1 MKDRQLVWSNR
12 EVQKLAAHFVVAADA
27 CDRMQKEFCQDED
40 ALLFR
45 KFAKQRTVAKG
56 NRGGAQGHYAV
67 APSGE
72 LLAASSSA
80 NPEVLVEMMKQGL
93 AKWETLTR
101 EERLLPKSPDPKAAE
116 NWRLQENLYPDDG
129 LVLRVVARD
138 RTRERWPDS
147 NLDYAWFRKDEARA
161 FLPAEPKKDA
171 KHNVPRELVQRLAC
185 FHLLDNVHALNYT
198 FFPKEAIEQ
207 AQLTTTVVSVVG
219 DLVTLDLEGAT
230 RASLV
235 SPKKIGYEPKL
246 LGRATFN
253 LKERKFVAF
262 ELVAVGLRWGLGN
275 CNQRHDPTPALMGI
289 VFTLAGDSQA
299 ERLPPAFVSRYG
311 W

>member
-1 MKDRQLVWSNR
+1 
-12 EVQKLAAHFVVAADA
+12 
-27 CDRMQKEFCQDED
+27 MQKEFCRDED

-45 KFAKQRTVAKG
+45 KFAKQRTIKNG

-67 APSGE
+67 TPSGE

-80 NPEVLVEMMKQGL
+80 NYKVLVEMMKQGL
-93 AKWETLTR
+93 AKWETLPR
-101 EERLLPKSPDPKAAE
+101 EKRLLPKSPDPKAAN
-116 NWRLQENLYPDDG
+116 NWRKKENLYPDDG

-138 RTRERWPDS
+138 QKRERWPDS
-147 NLDYAWFRKDEARA
+147 NLDYAWFRKDEARTLFA
-161 FLPAEPKKDA
+161 DKPKKGA
-171 KHNVPRELVQRLAC
+171 KHDVPRELVERLAR

-198 FFPKEAIEQ
+198 FFPKEAIEK
-207 AQLTTTVVSVVG
+207 ARLTSTVVQIKG
-219 DLVTLDLEGAT
+219 ELVSLSFEGET

-253 LKERKFVAF
+253 LKEQKFVSF
-262 ELVAVGLRWGLGN
+262 ELLAVGLRWGLGN
-275 CNQRHDPTPALMGI
+275 CNQRHNPTPALMGV
-289 VFTLAGDSQA
+289 VFTLTGDSQA
-299 ERLPPAFVSRYG
+299 ERLPPAFFSRYG

>member
-1 MKDRQLVWSNR
+1 
-12 EVQKLAAHFVVAADA
+12 
-27 CDRMQKEFCQDED
+27 MQKEFCKDED

-45 KFAKQRTVAKG
+45 KFAKQRTIKNG

-67 APSGE
+67 TPSGE

-80 NPEVLVEMMKQGL
+80 NYKILVEMMEQGL
-93 AKWETLTR
+93 AKWKTLPR
-101 EERLLPKSPDPKAAE
+101 EKRLLAEAPDPKAAD
-116 NWRLQENLYPDDG
+116 NWRRKENLYPDDG

-138 RTRERWPDS
+138 QKRERWPDS
-147 NLDYAWFRKDEARA
+147 NLDYAWFRKNEARDL
-161 FLPAEPKKDA
+161 LPDNPKKGA
-171 KHNVPRELVQRLAC
+171 KHNVPRALVERLAR

-198 FFPKEAIEQ
+198 FFPKEAIEK
-207 AQLTTTVVSVVG
+207 ARLTSSVLQVEG
-219 DLVTLDLEGAT
+219 DLVSLSFEGET

-253 LKERKFVAF
+253 LKEQKFVSF

-275 CNQRHDPTPALMGI
+275 CNRRHNPTPALMGI

-299 ERLPPAFVSRYG
+299 ERLPPAFISRYG

>member
-1 MKDRQLVWSNR
+1 M
-12 EVQKLAAHFVVAADA
+12 QKLAAEFVVAADA
-27 CDRMQKEFCQDED
+27 CDRMQKEFCQDDD

-80 NPEVLVEMMKQGL
+80 DPKVLVEMMKQGL
-93 AKWETLTR
+93 AKWETLPR
-101 EERLLPKSPDPKAAE
+101 EKRLLSKSPDPKAAE
-116 NWRLQENLYPDDG
+116 NWRLKENLYPDDG

-147 NLDYAWFRKDEARA
+147 NLDYAWFRKDEANA
-161 FLPAEPKKDA
+161 FLPAELKKGVT
-171 KHNVPRELVQRLAC
+171 HNVPGELVQRLAS

-207 AQLTTTVVSVVG
+207 ARLTSTVVSVVG
-219 DLVTLDLEGAT
+219 DLVTLSLEGET

-253 LKERKFVAF
+253 IKEQKFVAF
-262 ELVAVGLRWGLGN
+262 ELLAVGMRWGLGN

>member
-1 MKDRQLVWSNR
+1 
-12 EVQKLAAHFVVAADA
+12 VQKLAAEFVVAADA

-45 KFAKQRTVAKG
+45 KFAKQRTLVKG

-67 APSGE
+67 SPSGE

-80 NPEVLVEMMKQGL
+80 DPKVLVEMMKQGL
-93 AKWETLTR
+93 AKWATLSP
-101 EERLLPKSPDPKAAE
+101 EKRLLANSPDPKASE
-116 NWRLQENLYPDDG
+116 NWRLKEKLYPDDG
-129 LVLRVVARD
+129 MALRVVARD
-138 RTRERWPDS
+138 QTRERWPDS
-147 NLDYAWFRKDEARA
+147 NLDYAWFRKAEARA
-161 FLPAEPKKDA
+161 LLSPEPKKAA
-171 KHNVPRELVQRLAC
+171 KHNVPRELVQRLAR

-198 FFPKEAIEQ
+198 FFPKEAIEK
-207 AQLTTTVVSVVG
+207 ARLTSTVVQIKG
-219 DLVTLDLEGAT
+219 DLVSLSFEGET

-253 LKERKFVAF
+253 LKEQKFVSF
-262 ELVAVGLRWGLGN
+262 ELLAVGMRWGLGN
-275 CNQRHDPTPALMGI
+275 CNQRHNPAPALMGI
-289 VFTLAGDSQA
+289 VFTLAGDSPA
-299 ERLPPAFVSRYG
+299 ERLPPAFFSRYG

>member
-1 MKDRQLVWSNR
+1 M
-12 EVQKLAAHFVVAADA
+12 QKLAAEFVVAADA

-45 KFAKQRTVAKG
+45 KFAKQRTIKKG

-80 NPEVLVEMMKQGL
+80 DSKVLVEMMKQGL
-93 AKWETLTR
+93 AKWATLPR
-101 EERLLPKSPDPKAAE
+101 EKRLLSKSPDPKAAD
-116 NWRLQENLYPDDG
+116 NWLRKEKLYPDDV

-138 RTRERWPDS
+138 RKRERWPDS

-161 FLPAEPKKDA
+161 LLPAKPKKDA
-171 KHNVPRELVQRLAC
+171 RHDVPHELVQRLAR

-198 FFPKEAIEQ
+198 FFPKEAIEK
-207 AQLTTTVVSVVG
+207 ARLTSTVVQVKG
-219 DLVTLDLEGAT
+219 DLVSLNFEGET

-253 LKERKFVAF
+253 LKEQKFVSF
-262 ELVAVGLRWGLGN
+262 ELLAVGMRWGLGN
-275 CNQRHDPTPALMGI
+275 CNQRHNPAPALMGI

-299 ERLPPAFVSRYG
+299 ERLPPAFFSRYG

>member
-1 MKDRQLVWSNR
+1 
-12 EVQKLAAHFVVAADA
+12 
-27 CDRMQKEFCQDED
+27 MQKEYCQDED

-93 AKWETLTR
+93 AKWEALPR
-101 EERLLPKSPDPKAAE
+101 EKRLLSKSPDPKASE
-116 NWRLQENLYPDDG
+116 NWRLQENLYPDNG

-161 FLPAEPKKDA
+161 FLSAEPKTGS
-171 KHNVPRELVQRLAC
+171 KHNVPPELVQRLAR

-198 FFPKEAIEQ
+198 FFPEEAIER
-207 AQLTTTVVSVVG
+207 ARLTSTVVSVVG
-219 DLVTLDLEGAT
+219 DLVTLTLEGET

-253 LKERKFVAF
+253 IKEQKFVAF
-262 ELVAVGLRWGLGN
+262 ELLAVGMRWGLGN

-289 VFTLAGDSQA
+289 VFTLAGDSPA

>member
-1 MKDRQLVWSNR
+1 M
-12 EVQKLAAHFVVAADA
+12 AAEFVVAADA
-27 CDRMQKEFCQDED
+27 CDRMQKEFCQDAD

-45 KFAKQRTVAKG
+45 KFAKQRTLKKG

-67 APSGE
+67 TPSGE

-80 NPEVLVEMMKQGL
+80 DSKVLVEMMKQGL
-93 AKWETLTR
+93 AKWATLPR
-101 EERLLPKSPDPKAAE
+101 EKRLLSKSPDPKSAE
-116 NWRLQENLYPDDG
+116 NWRRKEKLYPDDG

-138 RTRERWPDS
+138 QKRERWPDS
-147 NLDYAWFRKDEARA
+147 NLDYAWFRKDEARTL
-161 FLPAEPKKDA
+161 LPAKPKKDA
-171 KHNVPRELVQRLAC
+171 KHAVPRELVQRLAR

-198 FFPKEAIEQ
+198 FFPKEAIEK
-207 AQLTTTVVSVVG
+207 ARLTSTVLQVKD
-219 DLVTLDLEGAT
+219 DLVSLSFEGET

-253 LKERKFVAF
+253 LTEQKFVSF
-262 ELVAVGLRWGLGN
+262 ELLAVGLRWGLGN
-275 CNQRHDPTPALMGI
+275 CNQRHNPAPALMGI

-299 ERLPPAFVSRYG
+299 ERLPPAFFSRYG

>member
-1 MKDRQLVWSNR
+1 M
-12 EVQKLAAHFVVAADA
+12 QKLAAEFVVVADA
-27 CDRMQKEFCQDED
+27 CDRMQKEFCKDED

-45 KFAKQRTVAKG
+45 KFSKQRTLKQG

-67 APSGE
+67 TPSGE

-80 NPEVLVEMMKQGL
+80 NYKVLVEMMKQGL
-93 AKWETLTR
+93 AKWETLSH
-101 EERLLPKSPDPKAAE
+101 EKRLLPKSPDPKTAD
-116 NWRLQENLYPDDG
+116 NWRKKENLYPDDG

-138 RTRERWPDS
+138 QKRERWPDS
-147 NLDYAWFRKDEARA
+147 NLDYAWFRKDEALTL
-161 FLPAEPKKDA
+161 LPDKPKKGA
-171 KHNVPRELVQRLAC
+171 KHDVPRELVERLAR

-198 FFPKEAIEQ
+198 FFPKEAIEK
-207 AQLTTTVVSVVG
+207 ARLTSTVVQIKG
-219 DLVTLDLEGAT
+219 QLVSLSFEGET

-253 LKERKFVAF
+253 LKEQKFVFF
-262 ELVAVGLRWGLGN
+262 ELLAVGLRWGLGN
-275 CNQRHDPTPALMGI
+275 CNQRHNPTPALMGI

-299 ERLPPAFVSRYG
+299 ERLPPAFFSRYG

>member
-1 MKDRQLVWSNR
+1 
-12 EVQKLAAHFVVAADA
+12 LAAEFVVAADA
-27 CDRMQKEFCQDED
+27 CDRMQKEFCQDVD

-45 KFAKQRTVAKG
+45 KFAKQRTLGKG

-67 APSGE
+67 APNGV

-80 NPEVLVEMMKQGL
+80 DPQVLVEMMKQGL
-93 AKWETLTR
+93 AKWETLPR
-101 EERLLPKSPDPKAAE
+101 EKRLLPKSPDPKAAE
-116 NWRLQENLYPDDG
+116 NWRIKENLYPDDG

-161 FLPAEPKKDA
+161 FLPAEPKKDDN
-171 KHNVPRELVQRLAC
+171 HNVPRELVQRLAR

-198 FFPKEAIEQ
+198 FFPKEAIER
-207 AQLTTTVVSVVG
+207 ARLTSTVVSVIG
-219 DLVTLDLEGAT
+219 DLVTLSLEGET

-235 SPKKIGYEPKL
+235 SPNKIGYEPTL

-253 LKERKFVAF
+253 LKERKFVSF
-262 ELVAVGLRWGLGN
+262 ELLAVGIRWGLGN
-275 CNQRHDPTPALMGI
+275 CNQRHDPSPALMGI
-289 VFTLAGDSQA
+289 AFTLAGHSQA
-299 ERLPPAFVSRYG
+299 ERLPPAFISRYG

>member
-1 MKDRQLVWSNR
+1 
-12 EVQKLAAHFVVAADA
+12 
-27 CDRMQKEFCQDED
+27 MQKEFCQDED

-45 KFAKQRTVAKG
+45 KFAKERTLKKG

-80 NPEVLVEMMKQGL
+80 DPKVLVEMMKQGL
-93 AKWETLTR
+93 AKWATLSR
-101 EERLLPKSPDPKAAE
+101 EKRLLPKSPDPKEAE
-116 NWRLQENLYPDDG
+116 NWRRKEKLYPDDG
-129 LVLRVVARD
+129 LALRVVARD
-138 RTRERWPDS
+138 QQRERWPDS

-161 FLPAEPKKDA
+161 LLPAKPKKGA
-171 KHNVPRELVQRLAC
+171 KHDVPRELAQRLAR

-198 FFPKEAIEQ
+198 FFPKEAIEK
-207 AQLTTTVVSVVG
+207 ARLTSTVVQVKG
-219 DLVTLDLEGAT
+219 DLVSLSFEGET

-253 LKERKFVAF
+253 LKEQKFVSF
-262 ELVAVGLRWGLGN
+262 ELLAVGLRWGLGN
-275 CNQRHDPTPALMGI
+275 CNQRHIPAPALMGI

-299 ERLPPAFVSRYG
+299 ERLPPAFISRYG

>member
-1 MKDRQLVWSNR
+1 
-12 EVQKLAAHFVVAADA
+12 VQKLAAEFVVVADA
-27 CDRMQKEFCQDED
+27 CDRMQKEFCKDED

-45 KFAKQRTVAKG
+45 KFSKQRTLKQG

-67 APSGE
+67 TPSGE

-80 NPEVLVEMMKQGL
+80 NYKVLVEMMKQGL
-93 AKWETLTR
+93 AKWETLSH
-101 EERLLPKSPDPKAAE
+101 EKRLLPKSPDPKTAD
-116 NWRLQENLYPDDG
+116 NWRKKENLYPDDG

-138 RTRERWPDS
+138 QKRERWPDS
-147 NLDYAWFRKDEARA
+147 NLDYAWFRKDEALTL
-161 FLPAEPKKDA
+161 LPDKPKKGA
-171 KHNVPRELVQRLAC
+171 KHDVPRELVERLAR

-198 FFPKEAIEQ
+198 FFPKEAIEK
-207 AQLTTTVVSVVG
+207 ARLTSTVVQIKG
-219 DLVTLDLEGAT
+219 QLVSLSFEGET

-253 LKERKFVAF
+253 LKEQKFVFF
-262 ELVAVGLRWGLGN
+262 ELLAVGLRWGLGN
-275 CNQRHDPTPALMGI
+275 CNQRHNPTPALMGI

-299 ERLPPAFVSRYG
+299 ERLPPAFFSRYG

>member
-1 MKDRQLVWSNR
+1 M
-12 EVQKLAAHFVVAADA
+12 QKLAAEFVVAADA

-45 KFAKQRTVAKG
+45 KFAKQRTINKG

-67 APSGE
+67 TPSGE

-80 NPEVLVEMMKQGL
+80 DSKVLVEMMKQGL
-93 AKWETLTR
+93 AKWATLPR
-101 EERLLPKSPDPKAAE
+101 KKRLLPKSPDPKAAE
-116 NWRLQENLYPDDG
+116 NWRRKEKLYPDDG
-129 LVLRVVARD
+129 LVLRVIARD
-138 RTRERWPDS
+138 QRRERWPDS

-161 FLPAEPKKDA
+161 LLPAKPKNDA
-171 KHNVPRELVQRLAC
+171 KHDVPRELVQRLAR

-198 FFPKEAIEQ
+198 FFPKEAIEK
-207 AQLTTTVVSVVG
+207 ARLTSIVLQVKD
-219 DLVTLDLEGAT
+219 DLVSLIFEGET

-253 LKERKFVAF
+253 LKEQKFLSF
-262 ELVAVGLRWGLGN
+262 ELLAVGMRWGLGN
-275 CNQRHDPTPALMGI
+275 CNQRHNPAPALMGI

-299 ERLPPAFVSRYG
+299 ERLPPAFISRYG

>member
-1 MKDRQLVWSNR
+1 M
-12 EVQKLAAHFVVAADA
+12 QKLAAEFVVAADA

-45 KFAKQRTVAKG
+45 KFAKQRTLKAS

-72 LLAASSSA
+72 LLASSSSS
-80 NPEVLVEMMKQGL
+80 NYKVLVEMMKQGL
-93 AKWETLTR
+93 AKWATLPR
-101 EERLLPKSPDPKAAE
+101 EKRLLPKPPDPKAAE
-116 NWRLQENLYPDDG
+116 NWRRKEKLYPDDG

-138 RTRERWPDS
+138 QKRERWPDS
-147 NLDYAWFRKDEARA
+147 NLDYAWFRKDEVRA
-161 FLPAEPKKDA
+161 LLPAKLKKGA
-171 KHNVPRELVQRLAC
+171 KHEMPRELVERLVR

-198 FFPKEAIEQ
+198 FFPKEAVEK
-207 AQLTTTVVSVVG
+207 ARLTSTVLEVKGGLVS
-219 DLVTLDLEGAT
+219 LSFEGET

-253 LKERKFVAF
+253 LKEQKFVSF
-262 ELVAVGLRWGLGN
+262 ELLAVGLRWGLGN
-275 CNQRHDPTPALMGI
+275 CNQRHNPTPALMGI
-289 VFTLAGDSQA
+289 VMTLAGDSQA

>member
-1 MKDRQLVWSNR
+1 M
-12 EVQKLAAHFVVAADA
+12 QKLAAEFVVAADA

-45 KFAKQRTVAKG
+45 KFAKQRTLKAS

-72 LLAASSSA
+72 LLAASSSS
-80 NPEVLVEMMKQGL
+80 NYKVLVEMMKQGL
-93 AKWETLTR
+93 EKWATLPR
-101 EERLLPKSPDPKAAE
+101 EKRLLPKPPDPKAAE
-116 NWRLQENLYPDDG
+116 NWRRKEKLYPDDG

-138 RTRERWPDS
+138 QKRERWPDS

-161 FLPAEPKKDA
+161 LLPDKPKKGA
-171 KHNVPRELVQRLAC
+171 KHNVPHELVERLAR

-198 FFPKEAIEQ
+198 FFPKEAIEK
-207 AQLTTTVVSVVG
+207 ARLTSTVLQVKG
-219 DLVTLDLEGAT
+219 DLVSLSFDGET

-253 LKERKFVAF
+253 LNEQKFVSF

-275 CNQRHDPTPALMGI
+275 CNQRHNPTPALMGI